1 MNKWLFGNPAKI
13 AKLWQFG
20 YITSAT
26 GAHLLEQNAVPR
38 APSHG
43 ENRGSSPL
51 GSANKIRH
59 FSHYQSDRKGLNQKS
74 TKNRAIIGQ
83 HDRSSCQP

>member
-1 MNKWLFGNPAKI
+1 MHKRLFGNPAKI

-26 GAHLLEQNAVPR
+26 GAHLLEQNVVPR

-43 ENRGSSPL
+43 ENRGSSAL
-51 GSANKIRH
+51 GSANKISY
-59 FSHYQSDRKGLNQKS
+59 FCDLSV
-74 TKNRAIIGQ
+74 
-83 HDRSSCQP
+83 RSGPFDQE